1 MRLLLIGDVVGK
13 PGRHIVCRAM
23 RGLIQAHGLDLGCP
37 FSRSPKRLAAS
48 PPVLHAGGAAIGTP
62 PQGEGS
68 PPLEPLRRTPQRR
81 ARPESAPPPPSPK
94 PSLLSPRLPALA
106 LPPPP
111 R

>member
-1 MRLLLIGDVVGK
+1 MR
-13 PGRHIVCRAM
+13 R
-23 RGLIQAHGLDLGCP
+23 GLDLGCP

-48 PPVLHAGGAAIGTP
+48 PPVLHDGGAAIGPP

-81 ARPESAPPPPSPK
+81 ARPRSSII
-94 PSLLSPRLPALA
+94 SLLGPGSSAIDHPRFPGGRYFMLYQVSPAKSRSC
-106 LPPPP
+106 PP